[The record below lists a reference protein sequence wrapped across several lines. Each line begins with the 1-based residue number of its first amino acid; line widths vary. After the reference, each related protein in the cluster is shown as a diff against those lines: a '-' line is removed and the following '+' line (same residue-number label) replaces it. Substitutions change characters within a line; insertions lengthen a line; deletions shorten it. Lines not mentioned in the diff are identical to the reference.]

1 MIRKTLIG
9 AVMLIALLATP
20 AAAQY
25 APTVISPGTVVQGG
39 SITVTGGNCQPNQS
53 VTITVYPESPEALAG
68 NPTVPPVIT
77 ASTVADAQGN
87 YSVTFKIPETLAP
100 GWYDVLGPCPAIGT
114 DVNPTRADQLYYLG
128 RFLVVAP
135 DTLPNGNGNG
145 AGPGNGG
152 TLPRTGSNLNGIGLL
167 GAALLATGGLVL
179 LSTRKR
185 QSRAPQA
192 A

>member
-9 AVMLIALLATP
+9 AFMLIALVASP

-25 APTVISPGTVVQGG
+25 APVVISPGTVVQGG
-39 SITVTGGNCQPNQS
+39 DITVSGGGCEPNQS

-77 ASTVADAQGN
+77 ATTTADAQGN
-87 YSVTFKIPETLAP
+87 YSVTFKVPATLAP

-114 DVNPTRADQLYYLG
+114 DVNPVRAEQLYYLG

-135 DTLPNGNGNG
+135 D
-145 AGPGNGG
+145 AGPGGTGNGSGNGGTG

-167 GAALLATGGLVL
+167 GAGLLTAGGLTLLAT
-179 LSTRKR
+179 RKR
-185 QSRAPQA
+185 RSATQA